1 MRKSY
6 PIIRNNLQIAR
17 RILVRQKAYSLINIF
32 GLALGLAACIFILLW
47 VQDEL
52 DYDRFHEKADR
63 IYLVGLDA
71 KLGTQDIRGA
81 TSAPPLASALR
92 QEFTGIENAARL
104 YKTNDK
110 LVKNGDRIFT
120 ENNFY
125 YTDSTFFDIFSFT
138 LVQGNPESALV
149 EPYSLVITREMKEKY
164 FGDQEALGKVLR
176 IDGDQDYRITGICE
190 NVPQASHIQFDFLTP
205 FSSIAERSHF
215 DWGSNFVRTYVLL
228 DEKASPEAIG
238 KQFPSLLEKHF
249 GPIINEVMNISLQEF
264 YEAGNRYT
272 YFLEP
277 LLDIHLRS
285 SLKEKPEGSS
295 DIIYVYVLS
304 LIALFILIIACINF
318 INLTTARS
326 AVRAKEVGIKKV
338 LGSGRRPLIS
348 QFLFES
354 VILCFMAMMVAILL
368 VELLLPAFNKL
379 TDKQL
384 ALEFL
389 SNPYTLPTL
398 IILSLFTGL
407 AAGGY
412 AAFFQSSVNIVSVLK
427 GTFALKMKSGA
438 IRNLLVVFQFSI
450 SIALIICTLFVIS
463 QIRYIQNMDM
473 GFDKEQVLV
482 IDRFDV
488 LGSQQRVFKGEALRH
503 SDILAGS
510 ITGNLPGGDFSG
522 NGIQVDGSTST
533 DIHILNRFYADYD
546 LPATLGISIAEGRY
560 FSRENATDSSAIIIN
575 QEAVRSLNL
584 EDPLNQYLLE
594 PSLHEIKRT
603 VVGIVK
609 DFNYQSAHNPIRP
622 MAIELNSD
630 SSPGRFLLL
639 RIWNE
644 DARKTISSLNTL
656 WNKLSRDQPF
666 EYFYLDEEFDRA
678 YRQETKLRSVYL
690 IFSIIAILIA
700 CLGLYGLA
708 SFTAE
713 RKTKNIGIRKAMG
726 ASTSGIVYQLSLEF
740 NKWVLLGNLIAWPA
754 AFFLIKNW
762 LENFAFRIN
771 LGLWPFLV
779 ASLFALMIATLTVL
793 YQAYRASLKNPVES
807 LRFE

>member
-1 MRKSY
+1 MFRK
-6 PIIRNNLQIAR
+6 NLQIAR
-17 RILVRQKAYSLINIF
+17 RILIRQKAYSLINIF
-32 GLALGLAACIFILLW
+32 GLALGLAACILILLW

-52 DYDRFHEKADR
+52 SFDRFHEKADR

-71 KLGTQDIRGA
+71 KLGTQDIKGA
-81 TSAPPLASALR
+81 SSAPPLARAVR
-92 QEFTGIENAARL
+92 EEFTGIENAARL
-104 YKTNDK
+104 YKTDDK
-110 LVKNGDRIFT
+110 LVKYGDRIFT
-120 ENNFY
+120 EDYFY

-138 LVQGNPESALV
+138 LLQGNPESALD

-164 FGDQEALGKVLR
+164 FGDQDAMGKVLR
-176 IDGDQDYRITGICE
+176 IGGSQDYQITGVCE
-190 NVPQASHIQFDFLTP
+190 NVPNTSHIRFDFLTP
-205 FSSIAERSHF
+205 FSSITDTDHF

-228 DEKASPEAIG
+228 DEKASPEEIS

-264 YEAGNRYT
+264 YEAGNRYS

-285 SLKEKPEGSS
+285 SLNEKPEGSS

-304 LIALFILIIACINF
+304 LIALFILVIACINF

-326 AVRAKEVGIKKV
+326 AMRSKEVGIKKV
-338 LGSGRRPLIS
+338 FGSGRRQLIS
-348 QFLFES
+348 QFLVES
-354 VILCFMAMMVAILL
+354 VILCFLAMLAAILL

-379 TDKQL
+379 TDKDL

-389 SNPYTLPTL
+389 SNPYTLPIL
-398 IILSLFTGL
+398 ILLSIFTGL

-412 AAFFQSSVNIVSVLK
+412 SAFFQSSVNIISVLK
-427 GTFALKMKSGA
+427 GEFALNMKSGS

-450 SIALIICTLFVIS
+450 SIALIICTLFVIF
-463 QIRYIQNMDM
+463 QMRYVQNMDL
-473 GFDKEQVLV
+473 GFDKEQILV

-488 LGSQQRVFKGEALRH
+488 LGSQQRVFKEEALRQT
-503 SDILAGS
+503 DILAAS
-510 ITGNLPGGDFSG
+510 ITGNIPGGAFSG
-522 NGIQVDGSTST
+522 NGIQVDGSAST
-533 DIHILNRFYADYD
+533 DIYILNRFYSDYD
-546 LPATLGISIAEGRY
+546 LPATLGISMDDGRF
-560 FSRENATDSSAIIIN
+560 FSKEIATDSSAIIVN
-575 QEAVRSLNL
+575 QEAVRSLDL
-584 EDPLNQYLLE
+584 DDPLNQYLLE
-594 PSLHEIKRT
+594 PSLQEVKRNII
-603 VVGIVK
+603 GIVK
-609 DFNYQSAHNPIRP
+609 DFNYQSAHNPIQP
-622 MAIELNSD
+622 MAIELSDD

-639 RIWNE
+639 RIQN
-644 DARKTISSLNTL
+644 DDTRKTISSLGTL
-656 WNKLSRDQPF
+656 WNNLSTDQPF

-690 IFSIIAILIA
+690 IFSIIAVLIA

-740 NKWVLLGNLIAWPA
+740 NKWVLIANLIAWPA
-754 AFFLIKNW
+754 AFFLMKNW
-762 LENFAFRIN
+762 LENFAFRIS
-771 LGLWPFLV
+771 LGFWPFLV
-779 ASLFALMIATLTVL
+779 ASLIALMIATLTVL
-793 YQAYRASLKNPVES
+793 YQAYSASLKNPIES